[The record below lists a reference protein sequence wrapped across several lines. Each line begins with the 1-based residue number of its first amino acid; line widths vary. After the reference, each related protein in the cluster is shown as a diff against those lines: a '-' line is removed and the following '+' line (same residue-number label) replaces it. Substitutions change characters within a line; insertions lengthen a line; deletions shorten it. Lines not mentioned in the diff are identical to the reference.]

1 MSRFRLLASTIPLL
15 LLALLARGES
25 RSALR
30 PCIAIG
36 ETVPRIGAAPWQA
49 DSYVSFTEDPGLA
62 TVRVQIVGSAELAD
76 FAVVDDLDS
85 AEASACDGSAAH
97 RSIAVS
103 AAPSPTGPVIYLS
116 RDPDADYRVF
126 VQSRSF
132 TVQDAAALIVGAHH
146 GRGHLRAAL

>member
-1 MSRFRLLASTIPLL
+1 MSRFQLLASTIPLL

-25 RSALR
+25 RSAP

-36 ETVPRIGAAPWQA
+36 ETVMRIGAAPWRA
-49 DSYVSFTEDPGLA
+49 PSYVSFTEDPGLA
-62 TVRVQIVGSAELAD
+62 TVRVQIVDAAELAD
-76 FAVVDDLDS
+76 FAVVDDVDS
-85 AEASACDGSAAH
+85 AEPGACDGNAAQ

-103 AAPSPTGPVIYLS
+103 AASAAPTAPVIYLS

-132 TVQDAAALIVGAHH
+132 TVRDAAALIVGSHH
-146 GRGHLRAAL
+146 GRGYLRAAL